1 MSAISLF
8 SGCGG
13 DTLGLER
20 AGFKVIAFNEF
31 KKPAIDTHLL
41 NFPESTLIE
50 DKSKNND
57 ITKIPDEVFV
67 TYKNKVDI
75 VFAGFPCFV
84 AGTRVLT
91 DAGYMSIEDVTLQHK
106 LLTHTGKFQPIIN
119 LQKKLYSDSLYEIN
133 LKYHPDNIVCTKEHP
148 FYVREKTRI
157 WNSDTRKYEYSYNEP
172 IWKNA
177 SQLTED
183 DYFGMVIN
191 NNSIIPE
198 MTVEKKVN
206 ASKKSLV
213 TLTLNDP
220 DMWFMMG
227 YFVGDGWIEETT
239 KSTTGNLAHKIRFA
253 VNNKDEAEILERIRK
268 ILPITD
274 KKCDSGLAKKFG
286 CADVVWYT
294 ILKQFGKYAHG
305 KIIPE
310 WVHDAPTNLIEE
322 FINGYM
328 TADGNI
334 RKDGRHRITTVS
346 YNLAFSLQRLYMKL
360 GHLASIHR
368 TVRPKTC
375 VIECRI
381 VNQRDTYEVEVLLEK
396 KRTTSSFI
404 EGNYMWVASQKITI
418 LSATTEP
425 VSVYNFEVANDNS
438 YIIEN
443 TVVHNCQ
450 GFSNAGKRKATD
462 PRNQMYRQFVRFVKN
477 SQPKFFIGENVTGLT
492 TMKSGPKESDP
503 SMLALIESAFN
514 EIGYSMTYQVLE
526 ATDFGV
532 PQKRKRILL
541 VGWRKDL
548 FSSFNT
554 ESFWAQV
561 AANGAAKVAPKLRT
575 FVTTSMD
582 GAFRVPS
589 AQVPHDFALYA
600 LPVAQNTEP
609 VGTPHPYVSLKAGT
623 TSEEYDGKTHTSLL
637 SCSKRDSPIHS
648 EVVDL
653 DAPSKTII
661 CTYEH
666 QPRLLVGLRKPDG
679 TAYVRALLPD
689 ELKQIQGFPAD
700 YKLSGSK
707 KDQITQIGNA
717 VPPPMIECIAGALK
731 KLIVLAAPLKFKVK
745 IKRTKNINTLVSSM
759 KI

>member
-75 VFAGFPCFV
+75 VFAGFP
-84 AGTRVLT
+84 
-91 DAGYMSIEDVTLQHK
+91 
-106 LLTHTGKFQPIIN
+106 
-119 LQKKLYSDSLYEIN
+119 
-133 LKYHPDNIVCTKEHP
+133 
-148 FYVREKTRI
+148 
-157 WNSDTRKYEYSYNEP
+157 
-172 IWKNA
+172 
-177 SQLTED
+177 
-183 DYFGMVIN
+183 
-191 NNSIIPE
+191 
-198 MTVEKKVN
+198 
-206 ASKKSLV
+206 
-213 TLTLNDP
+213 
-220 DMWFMMG
+220 
-227 YFVGDGWIEETT
+227 
-239 KSTTGNLAHKIRFA
+239 
-253 VNNKDEAEILERIRK
+253 
-268 ILPITD
+268 
-274 KKCDSGLAKKFG
+274 
-286 CADVVWYT
+286 
-294 ILKQFGKYAHG
+294 
-305 KIIPE
+305 
-310 WVHDAPTNLIEE
+310 
-322 FINGYM
+322 
-328 TADGNI
+328 
-334 RKDGRHRITTVS
+334 
-346 YNLAFSLQRLYMKL
+346 
-360 GHLASIHR
+360 
-368 TVRPKTC
+368 
-375 VIECRI
+375 
-381 VNQRDTYEVEVLLEK
+381 
-396 KRTTSSFI
+396 
-404 EGNYMWVASQKITI
+404 
-418 LSATTEP
+418 
-425 VSVYNFEVANDNS
+425 
-438 YIIEN
+438 
-443 TVVHNCQ
+443 CQ

-541 VGWRKDL
+541 VGWRRDL
-548 FSSFNT
+548 FPSFNT

-582 GAFRVPS
+582 GAFKVPS

-600 LPVAQNTEP
+600 RPVAQNAEP

-689 ELKQIQGFPAD
+689 ELKQIQGFPKNF
-700 YKLSGSK
+700 KLCGNLK
-707 KDQITQIGNA
+707 EQIVQVGNA
-717 VPPPMIECIAGALK
+717 VPPAFVCSVAKALRN
-731 KLIVLAAPLKFKVK
+731 LD
-745 IKRTKNINTLVSSM
+745 
-759 KI
+759 